1 MNLSLR
7 RSTSAL
13 LASSLLLTIGR
24 GATLPFM
31 TIYLSRQYS
40 LSVDLIGYA
49 MTIALTIGV
58 VFSLGFG
65 ILADKFDKK
74 RYMLLA
80 ITAFASGFIAIPL
93 VNNVTLVVLFFALIN
108 CAYSVF
114 ATVLKAWFADN
125 LSSTSKTKIFS
136 INYTML
142 NIGWTIGPPLGTLL
156 VMQSI
161 NLPFWLAAI
170 CSAFPM
176 LFIQIWVKRSEKIIA
191 TETGSVWSPKV
202 LLQDK
207 ALLWFT
213 CSGFLAS
220 FVSGAFASCI
230 SKQLTK
236 ALSKLSRSAYSDKLT
251 AAFQSH
257 LDETH
262 GQIER
267 IDQVVDSED
276 GLKLKRIKC
285 AAMEGLIEEANEVIE
300 STDKNEVRDAALIAA
315 AQKVEHYEI
324 ASYGTLVTLAE
335 QLGYKK
341 AAKLLKETLEEEK
354 ATDVKLTDLAFNN
367 VNKKAQ
373 DNS

>member
-1 MNLSLR
+1 MQIKSVEDIFIHLLSD
-7 RSTSAL
+7 TYSA
-13 LASSLLLTIGR
+13 
-24 GATLPFM
+24 
-31 TIYLSRQYS
+31 
-40 LSVDLIGYA
+40 
-49 MTIALTIGV
+49 
-58 VFSLGFG
+58 
-65 ILADKFDKK
+65 
-74 RYMLLA
+74 
-80 ITAFASGFIAIPL
+80 
-93 VNNVTLVVLFFALIN
+93 
-108 CAYSVF
+108 
-114 ATVLKAWFADN
+114 
-125 LSSTSKTKIFS
+125 
-136 INYTML
+136 
-142 NIGWTIGPPLGTLL
+142 
-156 VMQSI
+156 
-161 NLPFWLAAI
+161 
-170 CSAFPM
+170 
-176 LFIQIWVKRSEKIIA
+176 E
-191 TETGSVWSPKV
+191 
-202 LLQDK
+202 
-207 ALLWFT
+207 
-213 CSGFLAS
+213 
-220 FVSGAFASCI
+220 
-230 SKQLTK
+230 KQLTK

-373 DNS
+373 DNA

>member
-1 MNLSLR
+1 MQIKSVEDIFIHLLSD
-7 RSTSAL
+7 TYSA
-13 LASSLLLTIGR
+13 
-24 GATLPFM
+24 
-31 TIYLSRQYS
+31 
-40 LSVDLIGYA
+40 
-49 MTIALTIGV
+49 
-58 VFSLGFG
+58 
-65 ILADKFDKK
+65 
-74 RYMLLA
+74 
-80 ITAFASGFIAIPL
+80 
-93 VNNVTLVVLFFALIN
+93 
-108 CAYSVF
+108 
-114 ATVLKAWFADN
+114 
-125 LSSTSKTKIFS
+125 
-136 INYTML
+136 
-142 NIGWTIGPPLGTLL
+142 
-156 VMQSI
+156 
-161 NLPFWLAAI
+161 
-170 CSAFPM
+170 
-176 LFIQIWVKRSEKIIA
+176 E
-191 TETGSVWSPKV
+191 
-202 LLQDK
+202 
-207 ALLWFT
+207 
-213 CSGFLAS
+213 
-220 FVSGAFASCI
+220 
-230 SKQLTK
+230 KQLTK

-267 IDQVVDSED
+267 IDKVVDSED

-300 STDKNEVRDAALIAA
+300 STEINEVRDAALIAA

>member
-1 MNLSLR
+1 MQIKSVEDIFIHLLSD
-7 RSTSAL
+7 TYSA
-13 LASSLLLTIGR
+13 
-24 GATLPFM
+24 
-31 TIYLSRQYS
+31 
-40 LSVDLIGYA
+40 
-49 MTIALTIGV
+49 
-58 VFSLGFG
+58 
-65 ILADKFDKK
+65 
-74 RYMLLA
+74 
-80 ITAFASGFIAIPL
+80 
-93 VNNVTLVVLFFALIN
+93 
-108 CAYSVF
+108 
-114 ATVLKAWFADN
+114 
-125 LSSTSKTKIFS
+125 
-136 INYTML
+136 
-142 NIGWTIGPPLGTLL
+142 
-156 VMQSI
+156 
-161 NLPFWLAAI
+161 
-170 CSAFPM
+170 
-176 LFIQIWVKRSEKIIA
+176 E
-191 TETGSVWSPKV
+191 
-202 LLQDK
+202 
-207 ALLWFT
+207 
-213 CSGFLAS
+213 
-220 FVSGAFASCI
+220 
-230 SKQLTK
+230 KQLTK

-300 STDKNEVRDAALIAA
+300 STDKNEVRDAALIAT